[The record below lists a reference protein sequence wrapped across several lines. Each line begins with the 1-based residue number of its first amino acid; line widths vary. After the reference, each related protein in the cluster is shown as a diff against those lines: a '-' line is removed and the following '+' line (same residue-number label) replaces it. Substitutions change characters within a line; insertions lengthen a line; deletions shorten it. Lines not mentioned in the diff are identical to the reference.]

1 MSNFYFDPDILRMVK
16 FQFELAPTDKHT
28 RIIKDYE
35 LDFYVSGNRTMTV
48 NDKTY
53 SVGCNSVVF
62 RKPGDY
68 AVSTGSYNC
77 YCFTLDFSHEKGR
90 CFNSR
95 KEDPREDTESSFQ
108 KLSDDPLLNQIPTHF
123 VSPHPNEY
131 IRLFDQLCYS
141 YQGNDRDKNLLLLN
155 QLFFMILS
163 DVYYLKEQKDTTDN
177 DNIILSKTCHYI
189 QENFSKPITIK
200 DLAHNVALSESYFIK
215 AFKSITNITPIDYL
229 ISIRLSYAKRYL
241 AESTLSVI
249 EISDICG
256 FNDASYFS
264 YYFKKKVG
272 MTPSQYRTNKNI
284 KK

>member
-1 MSNFYFDPDILRMVK
+1 MSNFFFNPDILGMKK
-16 FQFELAPTDKHT
+16 FQLEMAPTDKHT

-48 NDKTY
+48 NNKKN

-62 RKPGDY
+62 RKPGDC
-68 AVSTGSYNC
+68 AISTGSYNC
-77 YCFTLDFSHEKGR
+77 YALTLDFSHKKV
-90 CFNSR
+90 CHTSY
-95 KEDPREDTESSFQ
+95 KDDPREDKNSSFQ
-108 KLSDDPLLNQIPTHF
+108 ELSDNPLLSQIPTHF

-131 IRLFDQLCYS
+131 IRLFDKLCYS
-141 YQGNDRDKNLLLLN
+141 YQGNDKQTNLLLLN
-155 QLFFMILS
+155 QLFFIILS
-163 DVYYLKEQKDTTDN
+163 DICYLEEQKDTTDI
-177 DNIILSKTCHYI
+177 DNTILSKTSHYI
-189 QENFSKPITIK
+189 QENFGKPITIK

-229 ISIRLSYAKRYL
+229 ISIRLSNAKRYL
-241 AESTLSVI
+241 AESTLSIV

-272 MTPSQYRTNKNI
+272 MTPSRYRTNKKLN
-284 KK
+284 